1 MSWALAVELSSEL
14 ERIFVLLSFGCCLT
28 KTQLK
33 RNLNQTGNIYLVLWQ
48 ISDLAGERVERGD
61 VGVDQVHPG
70 EAVTAMSGEEET
82 TFRYRALAT
91 DHIVGHMLL
100 L

>member
-61 VGVDQVHPG
+61 VGVDQVHSPG
-70 EAVTAMSGEEET
+70 GGECEAVTAMSQLVT
-82 TFRYRALAT
+82 QQ
-91 DHIVGHMLL
+91 
-100 L
+100 

>member
-1 MSWALAVELSSEL
+1 M
-14 ERIFVLLSFGCCLT
+14 RIVA
-28 KTQLK
+28 
-33 RNLNQTGNIYLVLWQ
+33 NP
-48 ISDLAGERVERGD
+48 DLAGERVERGD

-91 DHIVGHMLL
+91 DHIVVTCFYWRSGQLEWELL
-100 L
+100 STR